1 MWIWYSKS
9 FLAVIGWRITF
20 LFTSKIR
27 EKVYGKQKVYV
38 IDQSH
43 FPEVD
48 ESGVKSMDEQI
59 SQLNGRVQLK
69 GEEVRKLE
77 SEVKT
82 FDGMI
87 STGFQFSFLIVM
99 TIQLQCCR
107 GKVSRL
113 NLVNSRCLKL
123 ALQIIKCH

>member
-1 MWIWYSKS
+1 M
-9 FLAVIGWRITF
+9 
-20 LFTSKIR
+20 
-27 EKVYGKQKVYV
+27 